1 MKIFDCSV
9 DLTAQPAKTRTKD
22 GMIHP
27 IKKQEEEEGESQSS
41 KVTLSG
47 LWNFIDGLGPV
58 SGGQRLFIFT
68 INYADKLD
76 KATIRRGKIG
86 KHMR

>member
-9 DLTAQPAKTRTKD
+9 DLTAQPTKTRTKD

>member
-1 MKIFDCSV
+1 
-9 DLTAQPAKTRTKD
+9 
-22 GMIHP
+22 MIHP

-68 INYADKLD
+68 INYADKLV